1 MSHRR
6 QMPHRGILTY
16 SKALR
21 GAIRGRVGKE
31 PHNHKFETIK
41 MNNVEIFENPLEE
54 IPDSV
59 IDSLARCL
67 FPKLL
72 DYFQSPEGQAEFES
86 WKQQQNSGT

>member
-1 MSHRR
+1 
-6 QMPHRGILTY
+6 
-16 SKALR
+16 
-21 GAIRGRVGKE
+21 
-31 PHNHKFETIK
+31 
-41 MNNVEIFENPLEE
+41 MNNVEIIENPMEE

-67 FPKLL
+67 LPKLM